1 MDEEKMK
8 SVDFLVLESLLYVF
22 LKPLTPLVG

>member
-1 MDEEKMK
+1 VDEEKIK

>member
-1 MDEEKMK
+1 VDEEKMK

>member
-1 MDEEKMK
+1 MDEEKIK